1 MDAQLWWILPNPRL
15 FLDAIEHAIKNE
27 RCLIIEWP
35 EFGPD
40 GLVRCIENRLAELG
54 GFSLYKTSWCER
66 RPDDTPTSFLNRE
79 MLHPRSRITMP
90 SAETIVNAEELQ
102 ESVIFVEE
110 IDPSSVEAWQL
121 FIKVFATVRSGSRL
135 EIPPT
140 VCLTIPAQTT
150 SLNDPH
156 IKTIQW
162 LGRAQSSDIS
172 SYVTMISPS
181 RGRSPIEQ
189 ELKNSIISQ
198 LSGYDPK
205 LASFLSD
212 LELEEL
218 LHPEEAIERFAS
230 EQRFSRETNIE
241 SDGWLV
247 KLDDEDF
254 IHTAYLTLFDDGQRI
269 IKKRVLKG
277 QIIALLPRLEDIRL
291 RIALAFKDLIKL
303 PIDQMYGDE
312 KTQIKDIEDVEF
324 GHMWRQLRRTKV
336 SRNVLNF
343 VNDCRKLRNKLS
355 HGELIGTVDLK
366 RFSAD
371 WKSVRTVL
379 PPEETQFIL
388 EPLLSQDGNIL

>member
-1 MDAQLWWILPNPRL
+1 MDTQLWWMLPNPRW
-15 FLDAIEHAIKNE
+15 FLDTIEKAIIDET
-27 RCLIIEWP
+27 CLIIKWP
-35 EFGPD
+35 NFGPD
-40 GLVRCIENRLAELG
+40 GLVNSIQNRLAERGSFDL
-54 GFSLYKTSWCER
+54 FRTSWTDR

-79 MLHPRSRITMP
+79 VLRPSARLTMP
-90 SAETIVNAEELQ
+90 NPKGILDSHDLQ
-102 ESVIFVEE
+102 ESVILVEG
-110 IDPSSVEAWQL
+110 INKHSVEAWQ
-121 FIKVFATVRSGSRL
+121 FFMKVYATQRTKSRNNVPPIL
-135 EIPPT
+135 CLIIPPQKI
-140 VCLTIPAQTT
+140 TI
-150 SLNDPH
+150 NDTR
-156 IKTIQW
+156 IKTINWRGQT
-162 LGRAQSSDIS
+162 QSSDVS
-172 SYVTMISPS
+172 SYVTMISRS
-181 RGRSPIEQ
+181 RGRSSVEE
-189 ELKNSIISQ
+189 ELKNSIICQ

-205 LASFLSD
+205 LASFLSQ

-230 EQRFSRETNIE
+230 EQRLSRQTNIE
-241 SDGWLV
+241 SDGWFV

-303 PIDQMYGDE
+303 PIDLMYGDE
-312 KTQIKDIEDVEF
+312 KIQIKDIEDVEF

-336 SRNVLNF
+336 SPNVLNF

-355 HGELIGTVDLK
+355 HGELIGTVDLE

-371 WKSVRTVL
+371 WKSVRTEL

-388 EPLLSQDGNIL
+388 EDSKL